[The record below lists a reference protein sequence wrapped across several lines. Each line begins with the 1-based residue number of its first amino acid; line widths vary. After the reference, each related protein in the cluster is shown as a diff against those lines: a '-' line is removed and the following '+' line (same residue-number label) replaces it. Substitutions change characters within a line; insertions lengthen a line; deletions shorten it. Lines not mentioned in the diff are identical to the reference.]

1 MHPGF
6 EFFINAALALALGAA
21 IGLERQLRQH
31 PAGLR
36 TNALV
41 SLGAALFVSMS
52 FLIDKE
58 GDRTRIAGQVVSGIG
73 FLAGGVILR
82 EGFNVRGMNTAA
94 TMWCTAAF
102 GALAGAGFRLEAAI
116 GAGLVLAF
124 NVTMRPVVLRIEEY
138 LKTSANIET
147 HYRLHVTCP
156 CDQAAV
162 VRSMFMRHV
171 NSEPKMTVQGL
182 STRDTELPG
191 MSAIT
196 VDVCSAERND
206 RAMNDLVSRV
216 GIEPNVS
223 GISWEK
229 SH

>member
-1 MHPGF
+1 MHPGL
-6 EFFINAALALALGAA
+6 EFFLNAALALVLGTI

-41 SLGAALFVSMS
+41 ALGSALFVSMS

-94 TMWCTAAF
+94 TMWCTAAI
-102 GALAGAGFRLEAAI
+102 GALAGAGFRVESAI
-116 GAGLVLAF
+116 GAGLVLGLHL
-124 NVTMRPVVLRIEEY
+124 TMRPVVMRIEDY

-147 HYRLHVTCP
+147 HYRLRVTCP
-156 CDQAAV
+156 SDQAGV

-196 VDVCSAERND
+196 VEVFSSERND
-206 RAMNDLVSRV
+206 RAMNDLVSRA

-229 SH
+229 AH

>member
-1 MHPGF
+1 MHGL
-6 EFFINAALALALGAA
+6 EFFASIGTALALGTA

-41 SLGAALFVSMS
+41 SMGAALFVSLS
-52 FLIDKE
+52 QLIDQE

-94 TMWCTAAF
+94 TMWCTAAI
-102 GALAGAGFRLEAAI
+102 GSLAGAGFLWQSTI
-116 GAGLVLAF
+116 GAGFVLFLHVA
-124 NVTMRPVVLRIEEY
+124 MRPVVRRIDDH
-138 LKTSANIET
+138 LKTADDVEL
-147 HYRLHVTCP
+147 HYRVQVTCP
-156 CDQAAV
+156 NDQAGV
-162 VRSMFMRHV
+162 VRTILMRHI
-171 NSEPKMTVQGL
+171 NEQPRMTVQGL
-182 STRDTELPG
+182 AARDSDQVGSSCITAEVFST
-191 MSAIT
+191 
-196 VDVCSAERND
+196 ERND
-206 RAMNDLVSRV
+206 RFMNDLVTRV
-216 GIEPNVS
+216 GIEPNVT

>member
-1 MHPGF
+1 
-6 EFFINAALALALGAA
+6 
-21 IGLERQLRQH
+21 
-31 PAGLR
+31 
-36 TNALV
+36 
-41 SLGAALFVSMS
+41 
-52 FLIDKE
+52 
-58 GDRTRIAGQVVSGIG
+58 
-73 FLAGGVILR
+73 
-82 EGFNVRGMNTAA
+82 
-94 TMWCTAAF
+94 
-102 GALAGAGFRLEAAI
+102 
-116 GAGLVLAF
+116 F
-124 NVTMRPVVLRIEEY
+124 NVTMRPVVQRIEEY

-162 VRSMFMRHV
+162 ARSMFMRHV

-196 VDVCSAERND
+196 VDVFAVERND
-206 RAMNDLVSRV
+206 QAMNDLVSRV